1 MIKIVGVT
9 EARAR
14 LRAILSELRESGQP
28 VILARDSK
36 PEAVIIPYNEYVRSQ
51 EQAQALWNL
60 RFEAALRKSHAAFRQ
75 WLQAQGRDPDALSE
89 EEILD
94 LIRNA

>member
-1 MIKIVGVT
+1 MLKIIGVT

-14 LRAILSELRESGQP
+14 LRAILSELRESGQA

-36 PEAVIIPYNEYVRSQ
+36 PEAVLVPYEEYVRSQ

-60 RFEAALRKSHAAFRQ
+60 RFEAALRKSHGAFRE
-75 WLQAQGRDPDALSE
+75 WLRAQGRNPDELTE
-89 EEILD
+89 EEMLE